1 MDTPG
6 HPPRST
12 PRKGTPVSYVQ
23 TTHGADFFGQD
34 THTTKAVRDLA
45 AYARGCLPYDVREP
59 LARLLETAGT
69 EPEASIPADQAE
81 AYAGLLR
88 TVASHKFT
96 KAKAA
101 KVARLLGDSAARAA
115 AEGEPWTWTTTPN
128 G

>member
-1 MDTPG
+1 M
-6 HPPRST
+6 
-12 PRKGTPVSYVQ
+12 SYVQ

-45 AYARGCLPYDVREP
+45 GYARGCLPYDVREP
-59 LARLLETAGT
+59 LARLLESAGT
-69 EPEASIPADQAE
+69 EPEATIPADQAE
-81 AYAGLLR
+81 TYADLLR

-115 AEGEPWTWTTTPN
+115 AEGEPWTWTTTAT